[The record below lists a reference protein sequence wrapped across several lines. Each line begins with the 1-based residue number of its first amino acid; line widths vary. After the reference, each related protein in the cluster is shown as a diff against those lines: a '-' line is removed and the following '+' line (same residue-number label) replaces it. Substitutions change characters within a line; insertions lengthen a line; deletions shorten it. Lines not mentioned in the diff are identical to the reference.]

1 MMNLTVYGRTD
12 VGLVRAQN
20 EDAFVVA
27 DLTRGALVEGRLAL
41 GARGALLAV
50 SDGMGGHQAGE
61 VASALVLRSL
71 LGSLSARASESPEGA
86 LQAAVECANR
96 DVWQAA
102 KAPGKDGMGATLTA
116 LLIEVVDDAW
126 VQIAEVGDS
135 RAYLLRAGQLV
146 QLTHDQ
152 SYVQVMVDAG
162 VMTPEEAEH
171 APMKNVILQAM
182 GQRPAVTVALG
193 RLALRQR
200 DCLILCS
207 DGLSNKVSPDELRD
221 TILGSPRL
229 DLACD
234 ALVELAK
241 RHGGED
247 NITVVLAGV
256 SGPVLPAL
264 VAGEDPASTLEVFG
278 AFAAPP
284 PAALPPAPLPPGAP
298 TS

>member
-1 MMNLTVYGRTD
+1 MMNLTVYGKTD
-12 VGLVRAQN
+12 IGLVRKEN

-27 DLTRGALVEGRLAL
+27 DLTRGTLVEGDLTRVAL
-41 GARGALLAV
+41 GPRGALLAV

-71 LGSLSARASESPEGA
+71 LESLKSRAAESAEGA

-102 KAPGKDGMGATLTA
+102 KEPGRDGMGATLTA

-162 VMTPEEAEH
+162 VMTREEAES

-182 GQRPAVTVALG
+182 GQKPAVTVALG

-200 DCLILCS
+200 DCLIVCS
-207 DGLSNKVSPDELRD
+207 DGLSNKVSPADIRHA
-221 TILGSPRL
+221 ILTSPRL

-241 RHGGED
+241 RAGGED
-247 NITVVLAGV
+247 NITVLLAGV
-256 SGPVLPAL
+256 SGPMLPAL
-264 VAGEDPASTLEVFG
+264 VAGEDPATTLEVFG
-278 AFAAPP
+278 ALGAPAAAPV
-284 PAALPPAPLPPGAP
+284 A
-298 TS
+298 